1 MDTIELLGIVVG
13 YLVEGEAEPFSSLE
27 RGPVESCPPVGWECG
42 VRAPE
47 VAHGHSV
54 KGLSRSRMGC
64 GVVGI
69 PWV

>member
-27 RGPVESCPPVGWECG
+27 RGPVESCPPMGWECG

-47 VAHGHSV
+47 VAPGRSV
-54 KGLSRSRMGC
+54 EGPSLGWDVELLEFP
-64 GVVGI
+64 G
-69 PWV
+69 